1 MRGKVRRQTLHLRE
15 AIRPKCRGALQQA
28 SGLSASGCES
38 DFGECLFHGLTHL
51 GRWQR
56 DFKEGTKK
64 NLPGLKLC
72 RNETAA

>member
-38 DFGECLFHGLTHL
+38 GFGECLFHGLTYL

-56 DFKEGTKK
+56 DFKEGTINKSA
-64 NLPGLKLC
+64 GLKLC
-72 RNETAA
+72 RNETVA